1 MMVVMKF
8 GGTSVA
14 DADAI
19 RRVTA
24 IVRRQ
29 KDADAAPPI
38 VVVSALSKVTD
49 GLLQVG
55 RFVESGERGRALT
68 RLTELADRH
77 VGIAAEVTSGAR
89 LAAVTRD
96 LRAEFAATSDMVGAL
111 SVLHELSPRL
121 LDTIAA
127 TGELA
132 SSRLVT
138 AALV

>member
-1 MMVVMKF
+1 MKF

-24 IVRRQ
+24 IVRKQ
-29 KDADAAPPI
+29 KEAGAAPPV

-55 RFVESGERGRALT
+55 RFVESGERERALT

-77 VGIAAEVTSGAR
+77 VGIAAEVTSGSR

-96 LRAEFAATSDMVGAL
+96 LRAEFAATSGMVGAL
-111 SVLHELSPRL
+111 SALHQMSPRL
-121 LDTIAA
+121 LDAIAA
-127 TGELA
+127 
-132 SSRLVT
+132 
-138 AALV
+138 